1 MGLDTTGLEIVMS
14 GDDEELSRAAAKIY
28 PVRKNGNLLL
38 CTLLLGNVAVNT
50 LLGILMAEITGG
62 TVGFLTSTGLIVI
75 FGEILPQALFSRYAL
90 QVGERAV
97 PVVKVIMM
105 ILYVIAKPLAYCLDK
120 LLGHELGT
128 TYSKAEMSKL
138 LEIHVKEGRFNQEVG
153 TAMKGA
159 LQYQDMVVREVM
171 TPLENTFM
179 ISVDDRLTFET
190 MATIFKTGYSR
201 IPVYESSVGNVIGL
215 LFVKDLIFI
224 DPEDATPVR
233 NLMQIFGRSMHFVW
247 PDDKLGDVL
256 RHLKSGHTHMALV
269 RNVSN
274 EDETIDPYYTLEGI
288 ITLEDIIE
296 VILGDEIVDETD
308 AWVDADHTKKVKR
321 ESAFDWSRLRLLDA
335 KIVDETLSED
345 EVRVVAAH
353 LRQNYG
359 STVEN
364 ISDKQL
370 MRMIAATAVTELEE
384 VQKDAGES
392 LPVSTKL
399 LYEKNKKSSIC
410 TLVLQGKVTV
420 LAGNDNFR
428 SDISSWSIL
437 ATDALTDVSYS
448 PDFSAYVSS
457 GPCRC
462 LQFQRE
468 VFAAACDASKLEKL
482 PKKGLGDDTNGT
494 SNDLPIGGNVGMNN
508 DDKTSTNVRFTS
520 ELILPET
527 SNSSDQTATGAT
539 GHVPQSDQRSSI
551 VASST
556 HSKPEDIVERSEHRG
571 RLLATLLGYTK
582 NENEE

>member
-1 MGLDTTGLEIVMS
+1 
-14 GDDEELSRAAAKIY
+14 
-28 PVRKNGNLLL
+28 
-38 CTLLLGNVAVNT
+38 
-50 LLGILMAEITGG
+50 
-62 TVGFLTSTGLIVI
+62 
-75 FGEILPQALFSRYAL
+75 
-90 QVGERAV
+90 
-97 PVVKVIMM
+97 
-105 ILYVIAKPLAYCLDK
+105 
-120 LLGHELGT
+120 
-128 TYSKAEMSKL
+128 MSKL

-233 NLMQIFGRSMHFVW
+233 NLMQIFGRSTHFVW
-247 PDDKLGDVL
+247 PDDKLGEVL

-269 RNVSN
+269 RGVSNN
-274 EDETIDPYYTLEGI
+274 EDETLDPYYTLEGI

-296 VILGDEIVDETD
+296 VILGDQIVDETD
-308 AWVDADHTKKVKR
+308 AWVDVEHTTKVNR

-353 LRQNYG
+353 LRQNYS

-384 VQKDAGES
+384 VQKEAGES

-399 LYEKNKKSSIC
+399 LYEKNKDSSVC

-437 ATDALTDVSYS
+437 GTDALTDMNYS

-468 VFAAACDASKLEKL
+468 IFAAACDASALEKL
-482 PKKGLGDDTNGT
+482 PKKGLEGDLNESSPLGSSTSAVTRNT
-494 SNDLPIGGNVGMNN
+494 SND
-508 DDKTSTNVRFTS
+508 DRTSVRFTTN
-520 ELILPET
+520 ELL
-527 SNSSDQTATGAT
+527 SKASSGDQ
-539 GHVPQSDQRSSI
+539 VPQSDKKSSL
-551 VASST
+551 VAGSN
-556 HSKPEDIVERSEHRG
+556 HSKTEDIVERSEHRG
-571 RLLATLLGYTK
+571 RLLATLLGSSGERKINAKMDATL
-582 NENEE
+582 ENEE